1 MRINDVSICTPF
13 CGESL
18 ALSIASNSISLT
30 LVDNNGEQVPSQVMS
45 QNHESLENL
54 LQEDR
59 RFAPSADFAA
69 AANAQPEIYDRAE
82 KDRLAF
88 WELQASD
95 LEWSQKWDSVLDW
108 QPPYA
113 KWFIGGKLNASVNAL
128 DRHVAQGRGDRVA
141 FYFEGEPGDTRT
153 ITYAQLLIEVKK
165 TANALIEIGI
175 TAGDRVA
182 IYMPMIPEAAI
193 AMLAC
198 ARIGAPHSVV
208 FGGFSA
214 DALISRINDADA
226 KLVITADGGYRKG
239 AAFALKP
246 TVDEALSKPNNVA
259 KVLVVKR
266 TGQETAW
273 NSGKDVWW
281 HEIVDRQS
289 AEHVAQAFDA
299 EHPLFILYTSG
310 TTAKPKGI
318 FHTTGGYLTQ
328 AAYTH
333 KAVFDL
339 KPETD
344 VYWCTA
350 DIGWITGHSYVVYG
364 PLINGAT
371 QVMYEGTP
379 DTPHKGRIFE
389 LVAKYKVS
397 ILYTAPT
404 LIRTWMKWGDEF
416 PKAHDLSSLR
426 LLGSVG
432 EPINPEAWMWYREVI
447 GANRCPIVD
456 TWWQTETGGIMISPL
471 PGVTATKP
479 GSAMG
484 PIPGISAKVVDDKAK
499 EVGLGHGGFLIL
511 DKPWPGMLRGVW
523 GEDERY
529 KETYWSRFNGIYFA
543 GDGAKIDEDGALW
556 LLGRVDD
563 VMNISGHRISTTEV
577 ESALVSHPEVA
588 EAAVVGAADE
598 MTGQGIVAF
607 VILRGGVK
615 HGESEALI
623 QTLRAHVAKEIGAI
637 AKPRQIVVVNE
648 LPKTRSGKIM
658 RRLLKDVAENR
669 AVGDSTT
676 LADPNVMKLI
686 SEGLNTSKDED

>member
-1 MRINDVSICTPF
+1 M
-13 CGESL
+13 
-18 ALSIASNSISLT
+18 
-30 LVDNNGEQVPSQVMS
+30 
-45 QNHESLENL
+45 
-54 LQEDR
+54 
-59 RFAPSADFAA
+59 
-69 AANAQPEIYDRAE
+69 YDDAE

-88 WELQASD
+88 WEKQAHALQ
-95 LEWSQKWDSVLDW
+95 WDAPWTTVLDW
-108 QPPYA
+108 QPPFA
-113 KWFIGGKLNASVNAL
+113 KWFVGGKINASVNAL
-128 DRHVAQGRGDRVA
+128 DRHVNEGRGDRVA
-141 FYFEGEPGDTRT
+141 FFFEGEPGDSRT
-153 ITYAQLLIEVKK
+153 ITYAQLLTEVKK
-165 TANALIEIGI
+165 TANALTELGI
-175 TAGDRVA
+175 KDGDRVA

-214 DALISRINDADA
+214 DALLSRIQDADA

-246 TVDEALSKPNNVA
+246 AVDDALKGKTNV
-259 KVLVVKR
+259 KNVLVVKR
-266 TGQETAW
+266 TGQETQW
-273 NSGKDVWW
+273 DGTKDVWW
-281 HEIVDRQS
+281 HDIVDRQS
-289 AEHVAQAFDA
+289 TEHVAQSFDS

-318 FHTTGGYLTQ
+318 SHTTGGYLTQ
-328 AAYTH
+328 VAYTH
-333 KAVFDL
+333 KMVFDI

-350 DIGWITGHSYVVYG
+350 DVGWVTGHSYVVYG

-389 LVAKYKVS
+389 LIAKYKVS

-416 PKAHDLSSLR
+416 PQAHNLNSLR

-447 GANRCPIVD
+447 GGNRCPIVD
-456 TWWQTETGGIMISPL
+456 TWWQTETGAIMISPL

-479 GSAMG
+479 GSAMR
-484 PIPGISAKVVDDKAK
+484 PLPGISGKVVDDNAK
-499 EVGLGHGGFLIL
+499 EVGLGHGGYLIL
-511 DKPWPGMLRGVW
+511 DKPWPSMLRGIW
-523 GEDERY
+523 GEEERY
-529 KETYWSRFNGIYFA
+529 KETYWSRFDGVYFA
-543 GDGAKIDEDGALW
+543 GDGAKIDTDGAIW

-563 VMNISGHRISTTEV
+563 VMNVSGHRISTTEV
-577 ESALVSHPEVA
+577 ESALVSHEAVA

-607 VILRGGVK
+607 VILRGGIPNVG
-615 HGESEALI
+615 GEELI
-623 QTLRAHVAKEIGAI
+623 KELRAHVAKEIGAI
-637 AKPRQIVVVNE
+637 AKPRQIVVVQE

-676 LADPNVMKLI
+676 LADPNVMALI
-686 SEGLNTSKDED
+686 SQGLSTSKDED

>member
-1 MRINDVSICTPF
+1 MSGEKIGDSI
-13 CGESL
+13 
-18 ALSIASNSISLT
+18 
-30 LVDNNGEQVPSQVMS
+30 
-45 QNHESLENL
+45 ENL
-54 LQEDR
+54 SQENR
-59 RFAPSADFAA
+59 LFPPSPGFAA
-69 AANAQPEIYDRAE
+69 QANAKPDLYAHAD

-88 WELQASD
+88 WEEQARELTWD
-95 LEWSQKWDSVLDW
+95 KPWDRVLEWNS
-108 QPPYA
+108 PYA
-113 KWFIGGKLNASVNAL
+113 KWFIGGKINASVNAL
-128 DRHVAQGRGDRVA
+128 DRHVAAGRGERIA
-141 FYFEGEPGDTRT
+141 FHFEGEPGDTRT
-153 ITYAQLLIEVKK
+153 ITYSQMLDDVSQA
-165 TANALIEIGI
+165 AHALTELGI
-175 TAGDRVA
+175 NAGDRVA
-182 IYMPMIPEAAI
+182 IYMPMIPEAAV

-198 ARIGAPHSVV
+198 ARIGAVHSVV

-214 DALISRINDADA
+214 DALLSRIQDADA
-226 KLVITADGGYRKG
+226 KLVITADGGFRKG

-246 TVDEALSKPNNVA
+246 AVDDALKGKHNVA

-266 TGQETAW
+266 TNQETAW
-273 NSGKDVWW
+273 NPDRDIWW
-281 HEIVDRQS
+281 HEIVGRQS
-289 AEHVAQAFDA
+289 KSHTPEFFES

-333 KAVFDL
+333 RVVFDI

-344 VYWCTA
+344 IYWCTA
-350 DIGWITGHSYVVYG
+350 DVGWITGHSYVVYG

-379 DTPHKGRIFE
+379 DTPHKGRLFE
-389 LVAKYKVS
+389 IIAKYGVT

-416 PKAHDLSSLR
+416 PQAHNLSSLR

-447 GANRCPIVD
+447 GANKCPIVD
-456 TWWQTETGGIMISPL
+456 TWWQTETGAIMISPL

-479 GSAMG
+479 GSAMKA
-484 PIPGISAKVVDDKAK
+484 IPGISAKVVDDKGVA
-499 EVGLGHGGFLIL
+499 VPNGHGGFLIL
-511 DKPWPGMLRGVW
+511 DQPWPSMLRGVW

-529 KETYWSRFNGIYFA
+529 RETYWSRFKGIYFA
-543 GDGAKIDEDGALW
+543 GDGAKLDDDGAVW
-556 LLGRVDD
+556 LMGRVDD

-577 ESALVSHPEVA
+577 ESALVSHPAVA

-607 VILRGGVK
+607 VILRGGIPNVGGEELVK
-615 HGESEALI
+615 E
-623 QTLRAHVAKEIGAI
+623 LRAHVTKEIGAI
-637 AKPRQIVVVNE
+637 ARPRQIMVVAE

-669 AVGDSTT
+669 AVGDATT

-686 SEGLNTSKDED
+686 SEGLNSSKDED